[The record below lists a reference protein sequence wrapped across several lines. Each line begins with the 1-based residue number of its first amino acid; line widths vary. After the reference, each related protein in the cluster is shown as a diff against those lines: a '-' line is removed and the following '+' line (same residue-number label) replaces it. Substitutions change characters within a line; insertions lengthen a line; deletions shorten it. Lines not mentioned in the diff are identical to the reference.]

1 MNEREFCETF
11 DGIKN
16 DMKQLKKE
24 FKLFKSRYMQINKAA
39 KKLYNYGDKHM
50 YIDTKTEYK
59 PKHKRIPK
67 IMFSL
72 ISIWNLKYEIK
83 EFESFLKKF

>member
-11 DGIKN
+11 DGIKT
-16 DMKQLKKE
+16 DMKKLKE
-24 FKLFKSRYMQINKAA
+24 AFKVFKSKYNQVNKAA
-39 KKLYNYGDKHM
+39 KKLYNYGDEHM
-50 YIDTKTEYK
+50 FIGTEAGYK

-72 ISIWNLKYEIK
+72 FSIWNLKYEIK